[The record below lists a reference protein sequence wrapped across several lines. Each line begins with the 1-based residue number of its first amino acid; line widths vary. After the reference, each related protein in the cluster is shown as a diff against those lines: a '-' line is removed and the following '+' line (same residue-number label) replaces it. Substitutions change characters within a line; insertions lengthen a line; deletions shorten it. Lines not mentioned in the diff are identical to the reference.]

1 MENLCSRV
9 SAYLY
14 IGASVQMAFSLGL
27 HRDQHTESATAMER
41 EQNRRI
47 WWTLF
52 ILDQELASRGGSPS
66 IVDERFTKVSTPMSS
81 EQVCQDSMLTLA
93 NCSNFLQI
101 LYPGLHTPL
110 AWQATSVS
118 LCRLKR
124 EIIQA
129 VYTERH
135 ANSISFSTVSNSLLL
150 LQKWYRQMPAHLKYE
165 VPAPPTHKRA
175 VAVLHLHYWS
185 TTILLT
191 RPFLLYLVIKNN
203 ALVSSKKVWF
213 ERMGKICIDA
223 AQKSIAILQQMADD
237 TTISSLTAFDSTC
250 ILRLIMIF
258 ILAYAHTRLPQYSSH
273 IETCMRLTRGME
285 QIGFT
290 KMVTE
295 ETPGRLADLGISE
308 EPRVVNAIGNT
319 QGDVHLDDQMIA
331 QLWSNWDP

>member
-1 MENLCSRV
+1 MENMCSRV

-27 HRDQHTESATAMER
+27 HRDQHTESATTMER

-47 WWTLF
+47 WWTIF
-52 ILDQELASRGGSPS
+52 ILDQELSSRGGCPS
-66 IVDERFTKVSTPMSS
+66 IVDERFTKVTTSMSS
-81 EQVCQDSMLTLA
+81 EQVRRA
-93 NCSNFLQI
+93 ECSALLSISNLLQM

-110 AWQATSVS
+110 GWQATSVS

-150 LQKWYRQMPAHLKYE
+150 LQKWYRQMPAHLKHD

-203 ALVSSKKVWF
+203 ALVSSKKIWF

-223 AQKSIAILQQMADD
+223 AQKSIAILRQMAEDA
-237 TTISSLTAFDSTC
+237 TLSSLTAFDSTC
-250 ILRLIMIF
+250 ILRLVMIF
-258 ILAYAHTRLPQYSSH
+258 ILAYAHTRTPQYSSH

-285 QIGFT
+285 QIGFA
-290 KMVTE
+290 KMVAE
-295 ETPGRLADLGISE
+295 ETPGRLADLGIPEDPQSA
-308 EPRVVNAIGNT
+308 NGIGNM

-331 QLWSNWDP
+331 QLWGNWDP